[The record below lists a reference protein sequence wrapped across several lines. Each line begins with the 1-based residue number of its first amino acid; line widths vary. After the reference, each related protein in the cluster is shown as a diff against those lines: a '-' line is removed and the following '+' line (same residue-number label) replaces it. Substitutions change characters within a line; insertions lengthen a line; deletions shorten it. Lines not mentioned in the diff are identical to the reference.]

1 MAKVLPPALP
11 RPARGAHPPG
21 LSEKGRAWQ
30 PLPHILCVGGTTQS
44 QDQAEGP
51 HKVHAGISGAL
62 PCFVWPD
69 LVWAGVDAQARPGA
83 SRESLGSQG
92 PRESPH
98 GLRRSRLWDEWSHGR
113 PHPRAPPEAPA
124 QHRALGCLVCTGS
137 WGQGP
142 RVAQNLL

>member
-69 LVWAGVDAQARPGA
+69 LVWAGVDAQAGPGA

-92 PRESPH
+92 
-98 GLRRSRLWDEWSHGR
+98 RLPFALKRIWLDVIWENPINKMDIFISHLYLQSVV
-113 PHPRAPPEAPA
+113 H
-124 QHRALGCLVCTGS
+124 QSVLGC
-137 WGQGP
+137 
-142 RVAQNLL
+142 